1 MEILSEQTIQSAL
14 NLYEKHKEAGKRYR
28 QTHKEKMAELSKN
41 YYYRMKEDPEKY
53 KKYLERC
60 RKKYIPKKQREATEN
75 I

>member
-1 MEILSEQTIQSAL
+1 MEMFSEQKIQTAL
-14 NLYEKHKEAGKRYR
+14 NYYERQKEAQKRYR
-28 QTHKEKMAELSKN
+28 QSHKEKIADLSKS
-41 YYYRMKEDPEKY
+41 YYYKMKEDPEKY